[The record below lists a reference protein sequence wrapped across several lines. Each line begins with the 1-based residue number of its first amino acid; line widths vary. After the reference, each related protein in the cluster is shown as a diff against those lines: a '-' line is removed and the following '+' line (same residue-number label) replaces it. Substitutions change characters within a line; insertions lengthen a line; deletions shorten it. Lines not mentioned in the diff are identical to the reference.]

1 MVTYRKDSDNLSF
14 IRITDNGY
22 LMIDTTYNDIRGQE
36 QMIGFVSHSEF
47 NSLYELESD
56 ATEFLLALQTV
67 LNNRKKLVEEI
78 ENEII
83 KENGTLEN

>member
-1 MVTYRKDSDNLSF
+1 MVTYRKDSYNLSF

-22 LMIDTTYNDIRGQE
+22 LMIDTYTNEMRGQE
-36 QMIGFVSHSEF
+36 RMIGFVSHSEF

-67 LNNRKKLVEEI
+67 LNNRKILVEEI
-78 ENEII
+78 KNEII
-83 KENGTLEN
+83 KENVSN